1 MKKIFALLLAL
12 VMVISLAACGQTAEP
27 EAPDSQESAADSTTP
42 SGEKAPA
49 AESDPLTIAVCVPRL
64 SNPFF
69 GRAASIL
76 EEYAKTLDGVKIE
89 VYDANDESATQ
100 LEQIENV
107 ITSQVDGVLMAP
119 VVSDALVPAAEAL
132 EEAGIP
138 FVTVDRMVDY
148 DAYVAHV
155 GGDNVSGGRVA
166 AEYIADVI
174 GDEEATVLLMLGTL
188 GASPTLQRQEGFME
202 VMSGKSNITV
212 LEQSANFLRSEGM
225 TVMEN
230 VLQAHPDLRAV
241 FTQNEEMG
249 LGAIE
254 ALQDM
259 GYEPGQVCVVAFD
272 TLDETLAALDSGWL
286 QANIEQWPDQQ
297 FRTGLDIL
305 LAYIKD
311 GTEPAEH
318 ETYLQCGVIT
328 KENISDSEK
337 YEDYIANK

>member
-1 MKKIFALLLAL
+1 
-12 VMVISLAACGQTAEP
+12 
-27 EAPDSQESAADSTTP
+27 
-42 SGEKAPA
+42 
-49 AESDPLTIAVCVPRL
+49 
-64 SNPFF
+64 
-69 GRAASIL
+69 
-76 EEYAKTLDGVKIE
+76 
-89 VYDANDESATQ
+89 
-100 LEQIENV
+100 
-107 ITSQVDGVLMAP
+107 
-119 VVSDALVPAAEAL
+119 
-132 EEAGIP
+132 
-138 FVTVDRMVDY
+138 MVDY

>member
-1 MKKIFALLLAL
+1 MKKTIALFLTL
-12 VMVISLAACGQTAEP
+12 VMLVGLAACGQTTQTSTPTSGAAPETDVSGDAE
-27 EAPDSQESAADSTTP
+27 
-42 SGEKAPA
+42 KNI
-49 AESDPLTIAVCVPRL
+49 TIAICVPRL

-76 EEYAKTLDGVKIE
+76 QAYAETLDGVE
-89 VYDANDESATQ
+89 VVVYDANDSAATQ

-107 ITSQVDGVLMAP
+107 ITKKVDGVLMAP

-138 FVTVDRMVDY
+138 FVTVDRMVNY
-148 DAYVAHV
+148 DAYIAHV

-174 GDEEATVLLMLGTL
+174 GDDEAKVLLMLGTL
-188 GASPTLQRQEGFME
+188 GASPTLQREEGFME
-202 VMSGKSNITV
+202 VMSTKSNITV
-212 LEQSANFLRSEGM
+212 IKESANFLRSEGM

-230 VLQAHPDLRAV
+230 VLQANPDIKAV

-254 ALQDM
+254 ALQDN
-259 GYEPGQVCVVAFD
+259 GYEPGEVCVVAFD
-272 TLDETLAALDSGWL
+272 TLTETLAALESGWL

-297 FRTGLDIL
+297 FKTGLDIL

-311 GTEPAEH
+311 GTMPAEH
-318 ETYLQCGVIT
+318 LTYLQCGVIT
-328 KENISDSEK
+328 KDNISDSEK
-337 YEDYIANK
+337 YEDYLAGK